1 MIVPPYLKAGDPI
14 AIIAS
19 ARKVSKEELAPAR
32 AMLESYGL
40 RVVYGPHLFE
50 ADHQL
55 AGSDAQ
61 RAADLQWAVSD
72 PEIKAVLFA
81 RGGYGTVRIID
92 LVDLSPLL
100 KHPKWFAG
108 YSDITLLHSELNT
121 LGIASLH
128 STMAFS
134 FDKHEEATHSLKQL
148 LFGEPLSYRFEPHA
162 LNRTGTGSAE
172 LVGGNLSILYAMAG
186 THSDLN
192 TEGKILF
199 LEDLDEYLY
208 HIDRMMMQ
216 LKRSGKLSGLKG
228 LVVGGMSDMKD
239 NAIPFG
245 KTAEEIIR
253 EAVNGYDYPVCF
265 NFPAGHI
272 PRNLALYLGRR
283 VSIDV
288 SANNSQLHYL

>member
-1 MIVPPYLKAGDPI
+1 MIVPPYLKAGDTI

-40 RVVYGPHLFE
+40 RVAYGPNLFE
-50 ADHQL
+50 AEHQL

-61 RAADLQWAVSD
+61 RAADLQWAINAT
-72 PEIKAVLFA
+72 EIKAVLFA

-92 LVDLSPLL
+92 QVDLSPLL
-100 KHPKWFAG
+100 KTPKWFAG

-148 LFGEPLSYRFEPHA
+148 LFGETLSYTAEPHA
-162 LNRTGTGSAE
+162 LNRTGSARGE

-186 THSDLN
+186 THSDLS
-192 TEGKILF
+192 TDGKILF

-208 HIDRMMMQ
+208 HVDRMMLQ
-216 LKRSGKLSGLKG
+216 LKRSGKLSRLKG
-228 LVVGGMSDMKD
+228 LVIGGMNDMKD

-253 EAVNGYDYPVCF
+253 EAVSSYDYPVCF
-265 NFPAGHI
+265 HFPAGHI
-272 PRNLALYLGRR
+272 PRNLAMCLGRS
-283 VSIDV
+283 VSLEV
-288 SANNSQLHYL
+288 NEAGSQLHYL

>member
-1 MIVPPYLKAGDPI
+1 MIVPPSLKAGDSI

-40 RVVYGPHLFE
+40 RVVYGLNLFAAE
-50 ADHQL
+50 HQL

-61 RAADLQWAVSD
+61 RAADLQWAISD
-72 PEIKAVLFA
+72 PGINAVLFA

-92 LVDLSPLL
+92 QVDLSPLL
-100 KHPKWFAG
+100 QQPKWFAG

-121 LGIASLH
+121 IGIASLH

-134 FDKHEEATHSLKQL
+134 FDKHEEATRSLKQL
-148 LFGEPLSYRFEPHA
+148 LFGEPLSYTCEPHA
-162 LNRTGTGSAE
+162 LNRNGNAHGE

-208 HIDRMMMQ
+208 HIDRMMLQ
-216 LKRSGKLSGLKG
+216 LKRSGKLSKLKG
-228 LVVGGMSDMKD
+228 LVVGGMNDMKD

-253 EAVNGYDYPVCF
+253 EAVSSFDYPVCF

-272 PRNLALYLGRR
+272 PRNLALYLGRE
-283 VSIDV
+283 VSLGV
-288 SANNSQLHYL
+288 NENNSQLHYL